1 MFRHNHYSGLWLGCL
16 LGLSIMT
23 STTVLARSAP
33 VVSTVRV
40 IEQPVTAGIELIGT
54 LKASQQVAI
63 APQVSARVTKVHFVP
78 GQLIAQEQVL
88 LSLDDRAAQ
97 AAVRE
102 AEAVLMDARRV
113 LNNFQTLFRRK
124 AVTQTELNGQQAV
137 VAMAEAKLQA
147 ARVQADYLT
156 IKAPFGGVMGLSDVA
171 PGALLGANEPV
182 ANLFDVSSLKLDLAV
197 PEKYFRLLKIGEQL
211 SAHTEAYGEQIFIG
225 ELAVIAPSV
234 DEDTLN
240 ARVRLL
246 FDNSEGLLVPGML
259 MRVQLKVDNNTLA
272 VIPAQSLLYAGQ
284 QRYVFV
290 VDDEGKVSR
299 RNVSIGRNLGELV
312 TITDGLTI
320 GEQVIS
326 EGTVKVRSGMQ
337 VEVQSEAL

>member
-1 MFRHNHYSGLWLGCL
+1 MFNQHYPGLLLVCL
-16 LGLSIMT
+16 LGLSSMM

-40 IEQPVTAGIELIGT
+40 TEQPITAGIELIGT
-54 LKASQQVAI
+54 LKASRQVAI
-63 APQVSARVTKVHFVP
+63 APQVGARVTRVHFVP
-78 GQLIAQEQVL
+78 GQAITRDQLL

-97 AAVRE
+97 ATVQE
-102 AEAVLMDARRV
+102 AEAVLMDASRV
-113 LNNFQTLFRRK
+113 LNNFRTLFQRK
-124 AVTQTELNGQQAV
+124 AVTQTELDGQQAA
-137 VAMAEAKLQA
+137 VAMAEARLQA

-156 IKAPFGGVMGLSDVA
+156 LKAPFSGVIGLSDVA

-197 PEKYFRLLKIGEQL
+197 PEKYFRQLKVGEQL
-211 SAHTEAYGEQIFIG
+211 SARTQAYGEQAFIG

-246 FDNSEGLLVPGML
+246 FDNSDGLLLPGML
-259 MRVQLKVDNNTLA
+259 MRVQLTVANGTQT

-290 VDDEGKVSR
+290 VDDEGNVSR
-299 RNVSIGRNLGELV
+299 RHVSIGRNLGEWV
-312 TITDGLTI
+312 TIAEGLMA
-320 GEQVIS
+320 GERVVS
-326 EGTVKVRSGMQ
+326 EGTVKVRDGMR
-337 VEVQSEAL
+337 VEVHSEAL

>member
-1 MFRHNHYSGLWLGCL
+1 MFLHNHYPGLLFVCL
-16 LGLSIMT
+16 LVLSTMM
-23 STTVLARSAP
+23 STTVQARSAP

-40 IEQPVTAGIELIGT
+40 TEQPITAGIELIGT

-63 APQVSARVTKVHFVP
+63 APQVSARVTRVHFVP
-78 GQLIAQEQVL
+78 GQVIIKDQVL

-97 AAVRE
+97 ATVRE
-102 AEAVLMDARRV
+102 AEALLMDARRV
-113 LNNFQTLFRRK
+113 FNNFQTLFRRK
-124 AVTQTELNGQQAV
+124 AVTQTELDGQQAA

-156 IKAPFGGVMGLSDVA
+156 LKAPFAGVIGLSDVA
-171 PGALLGANEPV
+171 PGMLLAANTPV
-182 ANLFDVSSLKLDLAV
+182 ADLLDASSLKLDLAV
-197 PEKYFRLLKIGEQL
+197 PDKYFRHLKVGDQL
-211 SAHTEAYGEQIFIG
+211 SARTLAYGEQIFIG

-259 MRVQLKVDNNTLA
+259 MRVQLTVDNSTQA
-272 VIPAQSLLYAGQ
+272 VIPTQSLLYAGQ

-299 RNVSIGRNLGELV
+299 RDVSIGRNLGDQV
-312 TITDGLTI
+312 TIADGLTL

-326 EGTVKVRSGMQ
+326 EGTVKVRDGML

>member
-1 MFRHNHYSGLWLGCL
+1 MFNKKNYSGLLLGCWFACL
-16 LGLSIMT
+16 ALV
-23 STTVLARSAP
+23 STTAQAQSGP

-40 IEQPVTAGIELIGT
+40 TEQSVAAGIELIGT
-54 LKASQQVAI
+54 LKASRQVAI
-63 APQVSARVTKVHFVP
+63 APQVSARVARVHFVP
-78 GQLIAQEQVL
+78 GQVITKDQVL

-102 AEAVLMDARRV
+102 AEAALMDARRV
-113 LNNFQTLFRRK
+113 FNNFQTLFRRK
-124 AVTQTELNGQQAV
+124 AVTQTELDGQQAA

-156 IKAPFGGVMGLSDVA
+156 LKAPFAGVIGLSDVA
-171 PGALLGANEPV
+171 PGTLLGANEPV

-197 PEKYFRLLKIGEQL
+197 PEKYFRLLKVGEQL
-211 SAHTEAYGEQIFIG
+211 SARTKAYGEQTFTG

-246 FDNSEGLLVPGML
+246 FDNDEGLLVPGML
-259 MRVQLKVDNNTLA
+259 MRVQLSVANGTQT
-272 VIPAQSLLYAGQ
+272 VIPSQSLLYAGQ

-290 VDDEGKVSR
+290 VDDEGNVSR
-299 RNVSIGRNLGELV
+299 RNVSIGRNLGERV
-312 TITDGLTI
+312 TIADGLVA
-320 GEQVIS
+320 GERVVS
-326 EGTVKVRSGMQ
+326 EGTVKVRDGMR